1 MLQVKYMWALLSLTA
16 TIIAMTVG
24 QEQPKQGV
32 IDYEVLRQEGQRVWE
47 ELKKKW
53 GWEKIRGNLEVF
65 SHRPLS
71 PDEQAYIQKALAFAK
86 NPKNDW
92 VERENIVI
100 TLGIMGHVSMIEGL
114 KEIAWQ
120 APLSHKK
127 PQSEVSMWAVISL
140 SFIADKQV
148 IEVLIELIEH
158 SNRLVRLEALT
169 RLYRLVGR
177 KMPEKYQRSKGFNIL
192 TLDDEEQRRKVVTD
206 LKAWWQKEGE
216 KIKVKWETWEEF
228 GFR

>member
-16 TIIAMTVG
+16 MIIAMTVG
-24 QEQPKQGV
+24 QEQPKQEV
-32 IDYEVLRQEGQRVWE
+32 IDYEVLRQEGRRVRE
-47 ELKKKW
+47 ELQKKW
-53 GWEKIRGNLEVF
+53 SWEKIRANSEVF

-120 APLSHKK
+120 APLSYKDHR
-127 PQSEVSMWAVISL
+127 SGISVWAVISL

-148 IEVLIELIEH
+148 IGVSIELVGH
-158 SNRLVRLEALT
+158 PNRSVRLEALM

-177 KMPEKYQRSKGFNIL
+177 EMPEKYRRSRGFNVL

-206 LKAWWQKEGE
+206 LKAWWQREGE

-228 GFR
+228 SFQ

>member
-16 TIIAMTVG
+16 LIIAMTVG
-24 QEQPKQGV
+24 QEQPKQEV
-32 IDYEVLRQEGQRVWE
+32 IDYEVLCQEGRKVWK
-47 ELKKKW
+47 ELQKKW
-53 GWEKIRGNLEVF
+53 DWKKIRGNLEVF

-71 PDEQAYIQKALAFAK
+71 PDEQTYIQKALAFAK

-92 VERENIVI
+92 IEREDIVL

-120 APLSHKK
+120 APLSYKD
-127 PQSEVSMWAVISL
+127 PQSGVSVWAVISL

-148 IEVLIELIEH
+148 IEVLIELVEH
-158 SNRLVRLEALT
+158 PNRSVRLETLT

-177 KMPEKYQRSKGFNIL
+177 EMPEKYQRSKGFNVL
-192 TLDDEEQRRKVVTD
+192 TLDDEEQRRKVVID
-206 LKAWWQKEGE
+206 LKAWWQKARE

-228 GFR
+228 NFR

>member
-1 MLQVKYMWALLSLTA
+1 MLQMKYTWALLSLTA
-16 TIIAMTVG
+16 LIIAMTVG
-24 QEQPKQGV
+24 QEQPKQEV
-32 IDYEVLRQEGQRVWE
+32 IDYEVLRQEGRRVWE
-47 ELKKKW
+47 ELQKKW
-53 GWEKIRGNLEVF
+53 GWEKICANLEVF

-92 VERENIVI
+92 IERGNIVRA
-100 TLGIMGHVSMIEGL
+100 LGIMGHVNMIEGL

-120 APLSHKK
+120 APLSYKE
-127 PQSEVSMWAVISL
+127 PQSGVSVWAVISL

-148 IEVLIELIEH
+148 IGLLIELVGH
-158 SNRLVRLEALT
+158 PNGLVRLETLT

-177 KMPEKYQRSKGFNIL
+177 EMPEKYQRSRGFNVL

-206 LKAWWQKEGE
+206 LKAWWQKERE

-228 GFR
+228 SFR